1 MSYLDRRYKTKKR
14 YYEMTPIVGQP
25 INEGLFV
32 RNFSLT

>member
-1 MSYLDRRYKTKKR
+1 MINLKKNYAQKNR
-14 YYEMTPIVGQP
+14 LIEVTPIVGQP